1 MRRFGILLMILLLA
15 AASPT
20 RADRPLRLRL
30 GWAAIPGQL
39 SAVIYQ
45 KPELLAHY
53 GKSYVVESL
62 HMPGSGPQITAV
74 ATGDLEIAQFAP
86 AAFALAVQNGGLAD
100 LRVIGDATRDG
111 FDGYYSRRYSVRAD
125 SKVARIE
132 DLKGK
137 VVATNSISGAM
148 DMAFRSM
155 ARRHGM
161 EDKRDYSVVEIDF
174 ANMVP
179 ALLAGRVDLASLTTP
194 FSIEPEKMHQV
205 RTLFTIKDVM
215 GESEITIMA
224 ARANFIAAHRP
235 QLVDFFEDSQRA
247 MRWFYDPENRAE
259 ALTIMARISK
269 QPVSAFA
276 GWVFTKNDDYRD
288 LDLRPNLDAMQRNI
302 DMQRELGLL
311 KIDLEVRNYA
321 DLSLLEEAAK
331 RPR

>member
-1 MRRFGILLMILLLA
+1 MRRGAGLLLLLLGMT
-15 AASPT
+15 SPAW
-20 RADRPLRLRL
+20 ADAPLRLRL

-39 SAVIYQ
+39 SAVLYE

-53 GKSYVVESL
+53 GKSYLVESL

-74 ATGDLEIAQFAP
+74 ATGDLELAQFAP
-86 AAFALAVQNGGLAD
+86 AAFALAVQNAGLVD

-111 FDGYYSRRYSVRAD
+111 FGDYYSRRYAVRAD
-125 SKVARIE
+125 SAIERIE

-148 DMAFRSM
+148 DMAFRNM

-161 EDKRDYSVVEIDF
+161 EDKRDYAVVEIDF

-179 ALLAGRVDLASLTTP
+179 TLLAGKVALASLTTP
-194 FSIEPEKMHQV
+194 FSIEPEKAHQV
-205 RTLFTIKDVM
+205 RTLFTVKDVM

-224 ARANFIAAHRP
+224 ARADFIAAHRA

-247 MRWFYDPENRAE
+247 MRWFYDPGNRPE
-259 ALTIMARISK
+259 ALAIMSRIAR
-269 QPVSAFA
+269 QPVAAFA
-276 GWVFTKNDDYRD
+276 DWVFTKNDDYRD

-302 DMQRELGLL
+302 DVQRELGLL
-311 KIDLEVRNYA
+311 KIQLEVRKYA
-321 DLSLLEEAAK
+321 DLSLVEEAAK